1 MARHSPKCDAGASD
15 EESNDATRK
24 KNPAE
29 GGAYRPLGGVAPLT
43 RWPRIALRDAPARMN
58 RFAPIKLFPISPE
71 PLLVVTGGRLGA
83 MLAGCTGNTL
93 MRNAL
98 TLSTL
103 ILLLS
108 LPALAAGEKPAG
120 TSPEQAAIESLKD
133 VDFRNLFDACYGDRY
148 ETDADLNDGNRVTDE
163 EIHQLLNPPRS

>member
-1 MARHSPKCDAGASD
+1 
-15 EESNDATRK
+15 
-24 KNPAE
+24 
-29 GGAYRPLGGVAPLT
+29 
-43 RWPRIALRDAPARMN
+43 
-58 RFAPIKLFPISPE
+58 
-71 PLLVVTGGRLGA
+71 
-83 MLAGCTGNTL
+83 MLAGYTGNTL
-93 MRNAL
+93 MRNSF